1 MWRLRGLGEVGG
13 WGRLVW
19 VFMGGDQG
27 DGSRARLA
35 AYGYLTVP
43 ERDDYL
49 AVVRLFGAS
58 LMADLSAHE
67 VAERLGRDD
76 VETVTA
82 RLDRLVEW
90 GNLIRS
96 THRVR
101 AASIAEFQRARS
113 RYQISKL
120 GERIQRDVDDVLT
133 WADAAREVA
142 AELLA
147 LVDRE
152 LAELAGWVMAPGGA
166 DPEQARDTIAT
177 VFVQFGEFA
186 ESVRDFYA
194 YLGQVLARYDLD
206 GEEYRGFK
214 ELLLDYVEAI
224 REDVAFHTPRIQASL
239 DVVQPHLRELLDRVD
254 ELGGGLAGLEEVT
267 GARVQRS
274 RGREIADWD
283 ALRAWFVDV
292 DGRGSQVDQL
302 RAATMRALGSLLA
315 NAKRMI
321 RSTTSGQSR
330 RGDLIR
336 LAAWFDGC
344 DDAGAHDLYAAAFGL
359 YGARH
364 LGVASDPD
372 LAVPAGTSWW
382 DGPVAEVP
390 VALRERG
397 ERSQRGRAASV
408 EDHTAHKALLMARAR
423 AEASARAEAAA
434 ELRALAGQLNRA
446 RLSPAAK
453 ALFEELFTGALNSV
467 SGNLAALDG
476 ARRDLDELDIALG
489 LRVEPAARTLV
500 HSAEGDFEIEGL
512 RVFLG
517 RAGTE
522 WALHAVGENA

>member
-1 MWRLRGLGEVGG
+1 MARGN
-13 WGRLVW
+13 
-19 VFMGGDQG
+19 QG
-27 DGSRARLA
+27 DGREARDRLV
-35 AYGYLTVP
+35 AYSYLSAP

-49 AVVRLFGAS
+49 AIVRLFGSS

-67 VAERLGRDD
+67 VAERLGRTD

-82 RLDRLVEW
+82 RLDALVGW

-113 RYQISKL
+113 RYQISNL

-152 LAELAGWVMAPGGA
+152 LAGLTRGVAAPGGV
-166 DPEQARDTIAT
+166 DPEQARDAVAT
-177 VFVQFGEFA
+177 LFVQFGEFA
-186 ESVRDFYA
+186 DSVRDFYA

-206 GEEYRGFK
+206 GDEYRGFK

-224 REDVAFHTPRIQASL
+224 REDVAFHTPRIRDSL
-239 DVVQPHLRELLDRVD
+239 DTLAPYLTDLLGRIDD
-254 ELGGGLAGLEEVT
+254 LGGGLAGLEEVT
-267 GARVQRS
+267 GSRVQRS
-274 RGREIADWD
+274 RGRELADWA

-292 DGRGSQVDQL
+292 DGQGSQVDQL

-344 DDAGAHDLYAAAFGL
+344 DDTTAHDLYAAAFGL

-364 LGVASDPD
+364 LGVVGD
-372 LAVPAGTSWW
+372 LDVAIPAGTSWW
-382 DGPVAEVP
+382 EGPVAEVP

-408 EDHTAHKALLMARAR
+408 EDHSAQKAQLMARAE
-423 AEASARAEAAA
+423 AEATARADAAA
-434 ELRALAGQLNRA
+434 ELRAVAAQLDRA
-446 RLSPAAK
+446 RLSTAAK

-467 SGNLAALDG
+467 SGDLAALDG

-489 LRVEPAARTLV
+489 LRVDPAARTLV
-500 HSAEGDFEIEGL
+500 RSAEGDFEIDGL
-512 RVFLG
+512 RVLLG
-517 RAGTE
+517 RAGSE
-522 WALHAVGENA
+522 WDLDAVRESR

>member
-1 MWRLRGLGEVGG
+1 MVSGN
-13 WGRLVW
+13 
-19 VFMGGDQG
+19 QG
-27 DGSRARLA
+27 DGGENRDRLV
-35 AYGYLTVP
+35 AYSYLSVP
-43 ERDDYL
+43 ERGDYL
-49 AVVRLFGAS
+49 GVMRLFGAS

-67 VAERLGRDD
+67 VAERLGRVD
-76 VETVTA
+76 VEVVTA
-82 RLDRLVEW
+82 RLDALVGW

-101 AASIAEFQRARS
+101 AASIAEFQRARA
-113 RYQISKL
+113 RYQVSKL
-120 GERIQRDVDDVLT
+120 GERIQRDVDEVLT

-152 LAELAGWVMAPGGA
+152 LAALTRGVAAPGGVDA
-166 DPEQARDTIAT
+166 EQARDGVAT
-177 VFVQFGEFA
+177 LFVQFGEFA
-186 ESVRDFYA
+186 DSVRDFYA

-224 REDVAFHTPRIQASL
+224 REDVAFHTPRIRASL
-239 DVVQPHLRELLDRVD
+239 DALVPYLPDLLRRIDD
-254 ELGGGLAGLEEVT
+254 LGGGLAGLEEVT
-267 GARVQRS
+267 GSRVQRS
-274 RGREIADWD
+274 RGRELADWE

-336 LAAWFDGC
+336 LAGWFDGC

-364 LGVASDPD
+364 LGVAGD
-372 LAVPAGTSWW
+372 LDAAIPAGTSWW
-382 DGPVAEVP
+382 EGPVAEVP
-390 VALRERG
+390 VSLRERG

-408 EDHTAHKALLMARAR
+408 EDHTAQKARLMARAR
-423 AEASARAEAAA
+423 AEATARAEAAA
-434 ELRALAGQLNRA
+434 ELRAVAAQLDRA
-446 RLSPAAK
+446 RLSTAAK

-467 SGNLAALDG
+467 SGDLAALDG

-489 LRVEPAARTLV
+489 LRVDPAARTV
-500 HSAEGDFEIEGL
+500 VRSAEGDFEIDGL
-512 RVFLG
+512 RVLLG

-522 WALHAVGENA
+522 WELDAVGESR